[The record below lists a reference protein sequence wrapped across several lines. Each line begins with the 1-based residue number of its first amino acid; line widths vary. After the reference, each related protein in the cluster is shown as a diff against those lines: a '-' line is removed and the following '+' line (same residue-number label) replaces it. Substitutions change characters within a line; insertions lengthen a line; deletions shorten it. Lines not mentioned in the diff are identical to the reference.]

1 MRWYIAISKKKGGNN
16 LPFYDNSTNLGA
28 KLKRFLSIVK

>member
-1 MRWYIAISKKKGGNN
+1 MVHSYFKEKGGKYP
-16 LPFYDNSTNLGA
+16 PFYDNSTNLGA